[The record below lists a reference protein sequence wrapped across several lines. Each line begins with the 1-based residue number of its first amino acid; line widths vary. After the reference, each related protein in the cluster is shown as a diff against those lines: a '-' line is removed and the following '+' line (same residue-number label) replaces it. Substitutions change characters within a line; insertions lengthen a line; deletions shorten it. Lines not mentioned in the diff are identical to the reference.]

1 MKITEKQDMEER
13 PAYYNETK
21 HSMHRRCNG
30 WDYKGRGI
38 YMLTLAVDGRKP
50 ILGELVGED
59 SEAQIEMSETGK
71 AIAKEVEN
79 IPSYYPQ
86 IRVLYKQV
94 MPDHL
99 HFVLYVKEPLP
110 VHIGKVISGFKSGTR
125 KVLCAGVF
133 RTPEESNKL
142 WEDGYNDRI
151 LFHEGQLDAM
161 IRYIHDN
168 PRRLAIKRANPDLFK
183 IRQNI
188 QIAGTPCVI
197 LGNKFLADYP
207 IRKVIQCS
215 RDLRQAEID
224 EKKTACMA
232 EAANGTVHISGAI
245 SEGEKQICKAL
256 REAGYPLI
264 ILLVEGFPPADSPSA
279 KYYKP
284 QGVYFEACAAGK
296 LLLVQPDQHVLERPD
311 IVERVTPRVGRF
323 VPHDSKR
330 YRFMAMNMIAEDMA
344 R

>member
-1 MKITEKQDMEER
+1 MEEK
-13 PAYYNETK
+13 PAYYKETK
-21 HSMHRRCNG
+21 PSMQRRCDG

-38 YMLTLAVDGRKP
+38 YMITLTIEGRKP
-50 ILGELVGED
+50 ILGRLVGEVTD
-59 SEAQIEMSETGK
+59 AQIEMSELGK

-79 IPSYYPQ
+79 IPNYYPQ
-86 IRVLYKQV
+86 IRVLCKQV

-99 HFVLYVKEPLP
+99 HLVLYVQEPLP
-110 VHIGKVISGFKSGTR
+110 VHIGKVIWGFKSGTK
-125 KVLCAGVF
+125 KVLCAG
-133 RTPEESNKL
+133 TLGAPGKSIKL

-161 IRYIHDN
+161 IKYIHDN

-188 QIAGTPCVI
+188 QITGTPCLT
-197 LGNKFLADYP
+197 LGNRFLAEYP

-215 RDLRQAEID
+215 RDFRQEEID
-224 EKKTACMA
+224 EKKAACMA
-232 EAANGTVHISGAI
+232 EATNGTVFMSGAI
-245 SEGEKQICKAL
+245 SEGEKQICRAL

-296 LLLVQPDQHVLERPD
+296 LLLVQPDKQVLERAD
-311 IVERVTPRVGRF
+311 IVERVTPKVGPL

-330 YRFMAMNMIAEDMA
+330 YLFMAMNMLAEDMT